1 MDELLEEF
9 QHLIDRLP
17 GGTLAGGI
25 ELLLQQLEPDR
36 AEQLK
41 LCGIPHQFDP
51 FILQALVPGLD
62 SLQAEARCVE
72 FSRLSIIIAHP
83 EGLAIHDEA
92 RHHVFNDWLRAQ
104 HAPGFVV
111 ASARLVE
118 YFDRMALEASG
129 EALENIER
137 RRMFHLVGAEQARGF
152 VEFEQLFRQ
161 MRYQFRLN
169 ECESLINLMHEY
181 DAILLPTYRVRL
193 AYHEGKLAADRCQWA
208 RAEQL
213 FKHVLSHGSLEPE
226 LRVKAYNRLGIVY
239 AEQRNWQGAVDF
251 SQKALQLAGPLA
263 DAGDLICRILH
274 DLGSA
279 YRDSGD
285 LTQARKFLQ
294 DSLKL
299 AEGRQDLSALALGY
313 NSLGTLYRKLGDG
326 PQAIAAYDKSLE
338 YLNRCQERFR
348 PAQVY
353 NNLGIAYADLR
364 DWQKSEQYF
373 QQSLDIKR
381 QAGDTLGQAM
391 TLNNLAQV
399 YQNLQLPQRAIDIA
413 QQAMKLFSE
422 MRDLHNVALVQ
433 RYLGKLYRSMGRPDM
448 ARQSFTAASQLFTSL
463 QEHNEAAATCQ
474 ESEALTAKNGWS
486 RWASILLM
494 PVSLLCIIG
503 LLIMISVW
511 GVTDYIAVGDEL
523 YHQGRYDHA
532 IEHYRK
538 AIKINPNNVVAY
550 NNRGLSYYYLRQ
562 YPQALSDYNKAL
574 EIDSSQAIVYNNR
587 GSTHHELQQYN
598 LAIDDFKRAI
608 EIEPDNVNAYN
619 SLGWTY
625 NALQQYDQA
634 IIFYRKAIE
643 LDPNVASIHQ
653 NLGQT
658 YIELRQYDHAI
669 AEYSEAINLEPDT
682 VIHYLLR
689 AHARLSSQRY
699 EESIVDYNRFI
710 EEDKNYALPYCLRG
724 LAYHLLN
731 DRKTAEQDYLKSLNM
746 DWQDLN
752 LPNSLPP
759 VLLAVLYWQENKQ
772 EVARL
777 YFERALKM
785 SQEAAEKDYHNI
797 FFLAISQVGLGNPE
811 DGIANYR
818 RGITLGRA
826 RNINLHAKLLRLLE
840 DSQHLLPGVVESLD
854 MLNAANSSQSP
865 MTSTSR

>member
-1 MDELLEEF
+1 
-9 QHLIDRLP
+9 
-17 GGTLAGGI
+17 
-25 ELLLQQLEPDR
+25 
-36 AEQLK
+36 
-41 LCGIPHQFDP
+41 
-51 FILQALVPGLD
+51 
-62 SLQAEARCVE
+62 
-72 FSRLSIIIAHP
+72 
-83 EGLAIHDEA
+83 
-92 RHHVFNDWLRAQ
+92 
-104 HAPGFVV
+104 
-111 ASARLVE
+111 
-118 YFDRMALEASG
+118 
-129 EALENIER
+129 
-137 RRMFHLVGAEQARGF
+137 MFHLVGAEQARGF

-161 MRYQFRLN
+161 MRHQFRLS
-169 ECESLINLMHEY
+169 ECENLISLMHEY
-181 DAILLPTYRVRL
+181 DAILLPTYLVRL

-213 FKHVLSHGSLEPE
+213 FKHVLSHESLEPESLEPE

-239 AEQRNWQGAVDF
+239 AEQRNWQAAVDF

-399 YQNLQLPQRAIDIA
+399 YQNLQLPQRAIEIA

-422 MRDLHNVALVQ
+422 MHDLHNVALVQ
-433 RYLGKLYRSMGRPDM
+433 RYLGKLYRSMARPDM
-448 ARQSFTAASQLFTSL
+448 ARQAFTAASQLFTNL

-486 RWASILLM
+486 RWASILFM
-494 PVSLLCIIG
+494 PVSLLCIMG

-511 GVTDYIAVGDEL
+511 GVTDYLAIGDEL
-523 YHQGRYDHA
+523 YHQARYEQA

-538 AIKINPNNVVAY
+538 SIKINPHNAVAY
-550 NNRGLSYYYLRQ
+550 NNRGMSYYHLRQ

-574 EIDSSQAIVYNNR
+574 EVDFSQATIYSNR
-587 GSTHHELQQYN
+587 GLVYHELRQYH
-598 LAIDDFKRAI
+598 LAIEDFKRAV
-608 EIEPDNVNAYN
+608 EMEPENINAYN
-619 SLGWTY
+619 NLAWTY
-625 NALQQYDQA
+625 SALELYDEA

-643 LDPNVASIHQ
+643 LDPNIAFIHK
-653 NLGQT
+653 NLGLT
-658 YIELRQYDHAI
+658 YIELMQYDKAI
-669 AEYSEAINLEPDT
+669 DEYSKAIDLEPDST
-682 VIHYLLR
+682 LYYLLR
-689 AHARLSSQRY
+689 AHARLSSQRC
-699 EESIVDYNRFI
+699 EESIVDYNKFI
-710 EEDKNYALPYCLRG
+710 EENKTYALPYSLRG
-724 LAYHLLN
+724 LAYHFLN
-731 DRKTAEQDYLKSLNM
+731 DRKAAEQDYLKSLNM
-746 DWQDLN
+746 NWQDGN
-752 LPNSLPP
+752 LPNSLPT

-772 EVARL
+772 EMARL

-797 FFLAISQVGLGNPE
+797 FFLAISQLGLGNPE

-818 RGITLGRA
+818 RGITLGKG

-854 MLNAANSSQSP
+854 MLNAATSSQSP